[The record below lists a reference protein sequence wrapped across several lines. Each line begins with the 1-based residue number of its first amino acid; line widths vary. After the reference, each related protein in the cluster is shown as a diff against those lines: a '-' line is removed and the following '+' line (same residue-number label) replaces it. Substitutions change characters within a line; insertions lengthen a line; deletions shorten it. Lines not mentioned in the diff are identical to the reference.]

1 MYLIIQTPRA
11 PAVAEKV
18 LAYKMG
24 KIIIHN
30 LTTDELIEKR
40 KQEFFALLHEERVKK
55 FFQLM
60 RLSRMFS
67 QDKKIDSRNKIIIK
81 S

>member
-1 MYLIIQTPRA
+1 MPLA
-11 PAVAEKV
+11 PVAAEKV

-24 KIIIHN
+24 KIIIHH
-30 LTTDELIEKR
+30 LTNDELIEKR
-40 KQEFFALLHEERVKK
+40 KQEFFALSYEERIKK

-60 RLSRMFS
+60 RVSRMFS
-67 QDKKIDSRNKIIIK
+67 QDKKINSRNKIIIK